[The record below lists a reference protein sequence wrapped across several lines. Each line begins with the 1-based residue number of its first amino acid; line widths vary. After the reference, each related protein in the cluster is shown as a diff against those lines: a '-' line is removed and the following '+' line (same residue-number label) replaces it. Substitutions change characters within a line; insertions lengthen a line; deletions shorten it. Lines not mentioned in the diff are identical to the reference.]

1 MCCDWDP
8 DPPNINLLGS
18 VWTKNGRESTNS
30 CCGDNMTTLWKGL
43 LALSLQ
49 THCWSWEH
57 SEEMITPSD
66 YLKRLRR
73 ALVCVSFYFGIFGD
87 RQCDRLTMCRTIQ
100 ASRFQMQLLS
110 FTSRVCIH
118 LTQTLATPLVFLFF
132 FSILS
137 FSMHRC
143 RPEHHTRDERVW

>member
-1 MCCDWDP
+1 MIEILTHQTSIC
-8 DPPNINLLGS
+8 
-18 VWTKNGRESTNS
+18 
-30 CCGDNMTTLWKGL
+30 
-43 LALSLQ
+43 LALCEQRTAENQQTPAVAIIWQLCEKGYWRCHCRHIAEVESIVRRWSLRL
-49 THCWSWEH
+49 TTW
-57 SEEMITPSD
+57 
-66 YLKRLRR
+66 KRLRR